1 MGEVSLKQ
9 GSTFRQFP
17 VVGDLSL
24 PVTGYR
30 NSGTGNRNSGVPV
43 PTDRGQAKFSGQWF
57 WGFPVSPP
65 SPPLWPKTKIEDI
78 TFDTN
83 KYTKLTVNLK
93 SSRNSA
99 LIPHLFCCSVF
110 GFVESQIPVAPEFRF
125 PPEGAPEFRLSPEG
139 SAFRRN
145 SGCRRNSGTDRQ
157 GVGPICRSPEGRTS
171 SQYPA
176 P

>member
-1 MGEVSLKQ
+1 MRFAG
-9 GSTFRQFP
+9 GP
-17 VVGDLSL
+17 
-24 PVTGYR
+24 
-30 NSGTGNRNSGVPV
+30 
-43 PTDRGQAKFSGQWF
+43 
-57 WGFPVSPP
+57 
-65 SPPLWPKTKIEDI
+65 PPLPDPKLKIED
-78 TFDTN
+78 TTLNTN

-99 LIPHLFCCSVF
+99 LIPHLVCCSNF

-157 GVGPICRSPEGRTS
+157 GVGPTFRSPEGRTS
-171 SQYPA
+171 SQYPEPCSLGRPFVERSRSA
-176 P
+176 DTFLTSALNVQCAVRTIR